1 MAETKD
7 VKSKAREKALA
18 EKASREAA
26 AKAAPKSQGEE
37 KHATPRLKKV
47 YREQVV
53 PSLLESLKLENPMQ
67 APRLVKIVINVG
79 VSDAKDNIQ
88 NLDVAR
94 DELALISGQV
104 PQVRRAKKSI
114 SNFKLRQ
121 GMPIGLRVTLR
132 NDRMYEFYDRLV
144 SVAIPRIRDFR
155 GLEPNGFDGHG
166 NYNLGLREQHI
177 FSEISMEKSPR
188 ARGMNITFVTSA
200 GNDDAGLELLMKLGM
215 PFKKRGEKQAGKAE
229 QPVAAAA

>member
-1 MAETKD
+1 M
-7 VKSKAREKALA
+7 
-18 EKASREAA
+18 
-26 AKAAPKSQGEE
+26 
-37 KHATPRLKKV
+37 PRLKTV
-47 YREQVV
+47 YREKLV
-53 PSLLESLKLENPMQ
+53 PALLKALGLENPMQ
-67 APRLVKIVINVG
+67 APRLVKIVLNVG

-94 DELALISGQV
+94 DEVALITGQL

-155 GLEPNGFDGHG
+155 GLEPNGFDGQG
-166 NYNLGLREQHI
+166 NFNLGLREQHI
-177 FSEISMEKSPR
+177 FTEISMEKSPR
-188 ARGMNITFVTSA
+188 PRGMNITFVTNAKNDEA
-200 GNDDAGLELLMKLGM
+200 GMALLTALGM
-215 PFKKRGEKQAGKAE
+215 PFKKRGEKGAAPVRAE
-229 QPVAAAA
+229 SIAA